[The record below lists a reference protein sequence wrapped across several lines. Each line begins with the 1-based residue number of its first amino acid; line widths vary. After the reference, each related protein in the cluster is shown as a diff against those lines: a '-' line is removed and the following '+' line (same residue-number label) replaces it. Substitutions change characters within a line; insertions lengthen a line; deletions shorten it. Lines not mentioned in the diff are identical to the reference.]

1 MKLIIDVETT
11 GIPIGRDA
19 HYSDLEKYANAR
31 IVQLTVM
38 LCDDEYNEISLQD
51 YIVKADNFRIEN
63 SHIHGITDE
72 ISANGVQ
79 LEYVMQQYK
88 IMLSQCDTIIAHN
101 AKFDIN
107 VIKSELVRKELF
119 DIVDLIDT
127 KQIVCTMMST
137 KELVNIKNKYGI
149 KFPSLAEL
157 YYYLFDCQLENA
169 HNSKYDVINLHKIVA
184 ELHKRQITPFTSK

>member
-11 GIPIGRDA
+11 GIPIGKDA

-31 IVQLTVM
+31 IVQFTVM
-38 LCDDEYNEISLQD
+38 LCDDNYTKIDLHD
-51 YIVKADNFRIEN
+51 YIIKADNFRIEN

-79 LEYVMQQYK
+79 LEFVMHFFK
-88 IMLSQCDTIIAHN
+88 DLLSKCNMIIAHN

-119 DIVDLIDT
+119 DIVDLIDS
-127 KQIVCTMMST
+127 KQIICTMMST

-157 YYYLFDCQLENA
+157 YYYLFNCQLENA

-184 ELHKRQITPFTSK
+184 ELNKRQITPFTSE

>member
-1 MKLIIDVETT
+1 MILIIDVETI

-19 HYSDLEKYANAR
+19 HYSDLAKYANAR
-31 IVQLTVM
+31 IVQFTVM
-38 LCDDEYNEISLQD
+38 ICDNDYNEISLQD
-51 YIVKADNFRIEN
+51 YIVKADNFKIEN

-72 ISANGVQ
+72 ISANGVE
-79 LEYVMQQYK
+79 LEYVLEQFK
-88 IMLSQCDTIIAHN
+88 NMLSQCNTIIAHN
-101 AKFDIN
+101 AKFDVN

-119 DIVDLIDT
+119 DIIDMIDS
-127 KQIVCTMMST
+127 KKIVCTMMST
-137 KELVNIKNKYGI
+137 KELVNIRNKYGI

>member
-31 IVQLTVM
+31 IVQLTFM
-38 LCDDEYNEISLQD
+38 LCDDDYNEISLQD
-51 YIVKADNFRIEN
+51 YIIKADNFSIEN

-107 VIKSELVRKELF
+107 VIKSELVRRELF
-119 DIVDLIDT
+119 DIIDMMDS
-127 KQIVCTMMST
+127 KQIACTMMST

-157 YYYLFDCQLENA
+157 YYYLFHCQLENA